1 MTAADLD
8 ARPAP
13 GQSGRSPSPRAILWA
28 VGFSVFVAADDLT
41 VVSTMLRPIIG
52 DLGLKLPDGLDDAA
66 WVVNAYLI
74 AFIAV
79 MPIAGRISDVIGRR
93 RTFVLAYLIF
103 MVGTIWIPLSDS
115 LGPFLV
121 GRVLTA
127 IGGGAMVPVAL
138 AVVGDVYSESKRAR
152 ALGTLGAIETLGWVW
167 GPLYGAMLVRFF
179 DWRLQFWL
187 NVPLAIIGL
196 VAVWWALA
204 DHDRPERTT
213 RIDWL
218 GAGLLTT
225 ALVSLNLALLGSAE
239 VQSVQGLDQLT
250 GNGGTDLRLLYP
262 VAVVAGVAFVWQ
274 QRRSAHPLI
283 DRAMFGSG
291 AGAPDSNRSAGV
303 LGGRNVHAALIVNF
317 VVGAALVIA
326 MVDVPL
332 FVNAVE
338 VDLER
343 SAVVAGWILS
353 ALTAAMALMSYVG
366 GRITERT
373 WYGPPIVL
381 GLVAATVG
389 FAVMGATWGA
399 DTPYPLLAIQLG
411 VLGAGFGLTTAPT
424 TSAVVDHAAPE
435 HRGSA
440 AAIVMV
446 VRLLGLSVGLS
457 ALTAWGLARF
467 NALRGDIELPP
478 LTDPGFEAALQDAS
492 GQLTATSIAETF
504 IATAVLLGVGL
515 VIAVVLLARSHTPP
529 PPQPEPDPALDPLLD
544 SALATSTSARPTEAL
559 MDTEP
564 TAVIEPDDHADQTT
578 NGIAGDLV
586 DAGADDQSS
595 TNDGAGQSFAQRHLG
610 AIVGAFAIAL
620 LAAFALIALLF
631 SQLSSTQDNLDAAT
645 ASLET
650 SAEDLAR
657 VEAGA
662 ALFASQVTGFQE
674 QITELSPTIQTGLDE
689 AVAGLQEF
697 SQSTLEFTVNIDE
710 SVDIN
715 TDVVID
721 RNVAVPIKT
730 TLPINEEFDTTI
742 SIDGPFGTA
751 IPLDI
756 TVPVD
761 IDVPI
766 DLTVDIPINETV
778 PINATIPVKVD
789 VPIGVDVAE
798 TELAT
803 LAASLAQGLESFT
816 EVLDGLGG

>member
-1 MTAADLD
+1 MAAEHSGAGNGTDDHTTRATATETT
-8 ARPAP
+8 AP
-13 GQSGRSPSPRAILWA
+13 SGRSPSPRAILWA

-79 MPIAGRISDVIGRR
+79 MPIAGRVSDVIGRR
-93 RTFVLAYLIF
+93 RTFVAAYIVF
-103 MVGTIWIPLSDS
+103 MIGSIWIPLTSS

-187 NVPLAIIGL
+187 NVPLALIGL
-196 VAVWWALA
+196 AAVWWALA
-204 DHDRPERTT
+204 EHDRPERTG
-213 RIDWL
+213 RVGWL
-218 GAGLLTT
+218 GAALLTT

-262 VAVVAGVAFVWQ
+262 VAFVAGVAFVFH
-274 QRRSAHPLI
+274 QRRAADPLI
-283 DRAMFGSG
+283 DRAMFGS
-291 AGAPDSNRSAGV
+291 SA
-303 LGGRNVHAALIVNF
+303 LGGRSVHAALIVNF

-366 GRITERT
+366 GRLTERT

-381 GLVAATVG
+381 GLVAATVAFATVG
-389 FAVMGATWGA
+389 FTWGA

-424 TSAVVDHAAPE
+424 TSAVVDRAAPE

-467 NALRGDIELPP
+467 NALRGDIELPA

-492 GQLTATSIAETF
+492 AELTSSSIAETF

-515 VIAVVLLARSHTPP
+515 VVALL
-529 PPQPEPDPALDPLLD
+529 LLRRP
-544 SALATSTSARPTEAL
+544 SIGSSGQSQTAHPLATPSPSEAPMNTDSIPVVTYDENNDHAGTAL
-559 MDTEP
+559 P
-564 TAVIEPDDHADQTT
+564 STAVPIFATPAGSAD
-578 NGIAGDLV
+578 
-586 DAGADDQSS
+586 GAD
-595 TNDGAGQSFAQRHLG
+595 ASFAQRHFG
-610 AIVGAFAIAL
+610 AIVGAFAVAL

-631 SQLSSTQDNLDAAT
+631 TQLSSTQDDLDAST
-645 ASLET
+645 
-650 SAEDLAR
+650 EDLAR

-674 QITELSPTIQTGLDE
+674 QITDLSPTIQTGLDE

-697 SQSTLEFTVNIDE
+697 SESTLEFTVEIDE

-721 RNVAVPIKT
+721 RVVAVPIKT

-742 SIDGPFGTA
+742 LIDGPFGTV

-766 DLTVDIPINETV
+766 DLTIDIPINETV
-778 PINATIPVKVD
+778 PIDATIPVKVD
-789 VPIGVDVAE
+789 VPIGVNVAG